1 MEDAMSKIDFASV
14 QVGDTLPSKSLA
26 VTQQLI
32 NEYADICGDYNSI
45 HVDVEG
51 MKSNTM
57 FGGSTIAHG
66 TINVEPVLQALCD
79 IEGVLWP
86 AEGSKIDLQF
96 RAPVKPGFTIVS
108 NLVVKEK
115 KTEGGKNILVCDMK
129 IQNKD
134 GGDCAMGSTVI
145 VCP

>member
-1 MEDAMSKIDFASV
+1 MSKIDFASV
-14 QVGDTLPSKSLA
+14 TIGDTLASKSIA
-26 VTQQLI
+26 VSQQFI
-32 NEYADICGDYNSI
+32 NDYADICGDYNPL

-66 TINVEPVLQALCD
+66 TINVEPVLQAICD
-79 IEGVLWP
+79 IQGLLWP
-86 AEGSKIDLQF
+86 AEGTRVDLQF
-96 RAPVKPGFTIVS
+96 RAPVKPGFTILS

-115 KTEGGKNILVCDMK
+115 KSEGGKNILVCDMK

-134 GGDCAMGSTVI
+134 GGDCVMGSAEI
-145 VCP
+145 LCP

>member
-1 MEDAMSKIDFASV
+1 MEDTMSTIDFASATI
-14 QVGDTLPSKSLA
+14 GDTLPSKSIA
-26 VTQQLI
+26 VSQQFI
-32 NEYADICGDYNSI
+32 NEYADICGDYNPL

-66 TINVEPVLQALCD
+66 TINVEPVLQAVCAIQGLQ
-79 IEGVLWP
+79 WP
-86 AEGSKIDLQF
+86 AEGTRVDLQF
-96 RAPVKPGFTIVS
+96 RAPVKPGFTILS

-115 KTEGGKNILVCDMK
+115 KSEGGRNILVCDMK

-134 GGDCAMGSTVI
+134 GGDCVMGSAEIPCV
-145 VCP
+145 